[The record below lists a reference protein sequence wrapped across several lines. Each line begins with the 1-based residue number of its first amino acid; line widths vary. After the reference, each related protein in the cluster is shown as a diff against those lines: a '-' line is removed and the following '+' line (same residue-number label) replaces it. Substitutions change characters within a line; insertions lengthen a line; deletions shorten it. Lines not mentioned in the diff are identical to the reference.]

1 MDYCSTCRRHL
12 NGALVCP
19 GCGAYAPDI
28 APDVTA
34 PFTTDTATDTATA
47 LTTGLATGG
56 AAGLAPDAAP
66 AGVPG
71 DSTTDLP
78 ADAPPPRQRPGRAAR
93 RRQLARWKKTQRR
106 ALVATAVALV
116 GGGLTVA
123 SMDRHSTDRTQAAP
137 APEAPHT
144 GTVGDSRPAQ
154 HDDPA
159 SAPSDAGRSPSAGS
173 ARHQWSAPQGT
184 TPQDVR
190 PDAAAPRTAQA
201 PSAPSR
207 AHVAPAR
214 TVRTAPLPDTAA
226 PAADGSASAAPSSQA
241 AQSTPS
247 VPSGQ
252 SGRSGQSATSPSSPA
267 APQGSGSTASDG
279 TAQQPPQASPTDT
292 PTSPSHLCLLV
303 ICLS

>member
-34 PFTTDTATDTATA
+34 PLTTDTATDSATA
-47 LTTGLATGG
+47 RTTGLAAGG
-56 AAGLAPDAAP
+56 AAGLALGDIPADVPADLAADA
-66 AGVPG
+66 
-71 DSTTDLP
+71 T
-78 ADAPPPRQRPGRAAR
+78 DAPPPRQRPGRAAR

-123 SMDRHSTDRTQAAP
+123 SMDRHSPDRTQAAP

-144 GTVGDSRPAQ
+144 GTVGDSRPAE
-154 HDDPA
+154 HGDPSSPPSGA
-159 SAPSDAGRSPSAGS
+159 RQSPPAAGVPHQRSAPR
-173 ARHQWSAPQGT
+173 GT

-201 PSAPSR
+201 PSAPAG
-207 AHVAPAR
+207 AHEAPTR
-214 TVRTAPLPDTAA
+214 TLLSTPRPDNTA
-226 PAADGSASAAPSSQA
+226 PAADGSSSAAQP
-241 AQSTPS
+241 
-247 VPSGQ
+247 
-252 SGRSGQSATSPSSPA
+252 GQSAPSAQPVPA
-267 APQGSGSTASDG
+267 GQSASRSSSTATQRTAPGSGSSDG
-279 TAQQPPQASPTDT
+279 NAQQTPQTSPTDT

-303 ICLS
+303 ICLG